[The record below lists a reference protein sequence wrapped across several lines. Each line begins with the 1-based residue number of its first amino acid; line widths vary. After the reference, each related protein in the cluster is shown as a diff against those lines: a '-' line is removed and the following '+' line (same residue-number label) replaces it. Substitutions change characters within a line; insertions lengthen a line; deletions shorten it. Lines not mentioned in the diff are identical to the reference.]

1 MSDGWLK
8 ATGCRIC
15 HFSGAILYSRPGG
28 IMVHRFLIL
37 LLILLC
43 ATQVY
48 AEEGEL
54 RVAVVNMQ
62 KVLND
67 SVAGKSAR
75 KKLESEVSQ
84 RQAGLNKVGN
94 EVKRLQEE
102 LGKQASLLSAEALQ
116 DRKKQLQI
124 KQRDLARQYQD
135 EEEALVRRR
144 AATLQD
150 LVDAI
155 NEIVKEIAA
164 KEGYQFVLDLD
175 GRLVIFSSLR
185 IDLTQRVI
193 TELDRR

>member
-8 ATGCRIC
+8 AAECRIC

-28 IMVHRFLIL
+28 KMVHRFLIL

-43 ATQVY
+43 TTQVY

-67 SVAGKSAR
+67 SVTGKSAR
-75 KKLESEVSQ
+75 KKLENEVSQ

-102 LGKQASLLSAEALQ
+102 LGKQAGLLSAEALQ
-116 DRKKQLQI
+116 DRKKQFQI